1 MKQGKLFVNEIG
13 RYAIDEHTQLHC
25 GDVVELSLDGV
36 HWFETAIEHADCYN
50 GYYAVEN
57 PDLNLKGLYCRI
69 KGWWLI
75 CKVHTY

>member
-69 KGWWLI
+69 KGW
-75 CKVHTY
+75 